1 LHSEDTKLTEA
12 TLYVVATPIGNLR
25 DMTLRA
31 LDVLKSVD
39 SIAAEDTRVTRKLLG
54 HHGIHVKLFALHEH
68 NERDSARR
76 LIAALSEGKSVA
88 LVSDAGT
95 PGISD
100 PGTVA
105 VAQVREAGFRVV
117 PIPGPNA
124 AIAAIAASGMQAAT
138 FCFHG
143 FLPARKGDRET
154 VLARLRRQT
163 GLLVFYEAPHR
174 IEGSVESMVAV
185 FGGERRIG
193 IARELTK
200 LFEQIHVCRLA
211 EAGAWLQQDEDH
223 RRGEFVLL
231 VEGCAEDAAQTEDD
245 SSRVLEL
252 LLDELPLKQA
262 VKLAAQI
269 TGARKNALYQ
279 RALEFK
285 KE

>member
-1 LHSEDTKLTEA
+1 M
-12 TLYVVATPIGNLR
+12 VATPIGNLR
-25 DMTLRA
+25 DVTLRA
-31 LDVLKSVD
+31 LGVLKSVD
-39 SIAAEDTRVTRKLLG
+39 SVAAEDTRVTRKLLS
-54 HHGIHVKLFALHEH
+54 HHGIHAKLFALHEH
-68 NERDSARR
+68 NEQSAARH

-100 PGTVA
+100 PGTMA
-105 VAQVREAGFRVV
+105 VAKVREAGFRVV
-117 PIPGPNA
+117 PVPGPNA
-124 AIAAIAASGMQAAT
+124 AITAIAASGMRAAT

-143 FLPARKGDRET
+143 FLPARKGDRESA
-154 VLARLRRQT
+154 LAGLSRQA

-174 IEGSVESMVAV
+174 IVESVESMVTV

-200 LFEQIHVCRLA
+200 LFEQVHVCRLA
-211 EAGAWLQQDEDH
+211 EAGAWLQQDEDR

-231 VEGCAEDAAQTEDD
+231 VEGCAAAQPEDD
-245 SSRVLEL
+245 SLRVLEL
-252 LLDELPLKQA
+252 LLDELPLKLA
-262 VKLAAQI
+262 VKLAAEI

-279 RALEFK
+279 RALELK

>member
-1 LHSEDTKLTEA
+1 M
-12 TLYVVATPIGNLR
+12 VATPIGNLR
-25 DMTLRA
+25 DITLRA
-31 LDVLKSVD
+31 LELLKSVD
-39 SIAAEDTRVTRKLLG
+39 CVAAEDTRVTRKLLS
-54 HHGIHVKLFALHEH
+54 HHGIHAKLFALHEH
-68 NERDSARR
+68 NEHVAARR
-76 LIAALSEGKSVA
+76 LIALLTKGKSVA

-100 PGTVA
+100 PGSMA
-105 VAQVREAGFRVV
+105 VAHVRKAGFRVV

-124 AIAAIAASGMQAAT
+124 AIAAIAASGMRAAT

-143 FLPARKGDRET
+143 FLPARKSNREIA
-154 VLARLRRQT
+154 LAGLSRQT

-174 IEGSVESMVAV
+174 IVESVGSMVAV

-200 LFEQIHVCRLA
+200 LFEQVHVCRLS

-231 VEGCAEDAAQTEDD
+231 VEGCADDAAQAADY
-245 SSRVLEL
+245 SPRVLEL
-252 LLDELPLKQA
+252 LLHELPLKLA
-262 VKLAAQI
+262 VKLAAEI

-279 RALEFK
+279 RALELK
-285 KE
+285 KQ